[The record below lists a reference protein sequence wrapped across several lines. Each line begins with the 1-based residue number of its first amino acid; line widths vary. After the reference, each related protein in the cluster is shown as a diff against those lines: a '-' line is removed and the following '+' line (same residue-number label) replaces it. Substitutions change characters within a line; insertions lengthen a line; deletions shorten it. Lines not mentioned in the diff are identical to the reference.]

1 MMVVVVIN
9 TKGATMD
16 QGDYAMYH
24 ISATGHVKGVL
35 EKAGL
40 PSSYISQRGDTFSI
54 PRLCTFWRGDEAE
67 QAWQNGLRVALLA
80 ADNKAELIIAAEPWQ
95 MLPGYPQ
102 GEIDQEKEVSA

>member
-1 MMVVVVIN
+1 MVVVIMK
-9 TKGATMD
+9 KGTTMN

-24 ISATGHVKGVL
+24 ISATGKVKGVL

-40 PSSYISQRGDTFSI
+40 PGSYISQRGSTFSI

-67 QAWQNGLRVALLA
+67 QAWQTNLRVALLA
-80 ADNKAELIIAAEPWQ
+80 ADDNAELIIAAEPWQ

-102 GEIDQEKEVSA
+102 GELLQEQQGAIA